1 MDDVMM
7 IFNVYIMFNECC
19 IDLVLVI
26 TSGIY
31 TILVIVYIYYIGT
44 FVWYFR

>member
-7 IFNVYIMFNECC
+7 IFNVYIMFNGCC

-31 TILVIVYIYYIGT
+31 TILVMFTYIT
-44 FVWYFR
+44 